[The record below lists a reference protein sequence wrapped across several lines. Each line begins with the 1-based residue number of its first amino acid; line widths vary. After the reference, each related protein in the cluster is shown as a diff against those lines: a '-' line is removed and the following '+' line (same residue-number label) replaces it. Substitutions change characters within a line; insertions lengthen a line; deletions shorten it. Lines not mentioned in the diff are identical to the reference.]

1 MLVVELDLDILDLI
15 LGETC
20 GLECGRESCVLSDV
34 GLCTCLALRLDAAE
48 LDVFAD
54 EVELID
60 GKSRKL
66 LKAVG
71 FAIFNNLV
79 NEGSLANGDAVLVCL
94 LYERG
99 VCVGDVLTEHRTVLE
114 QCVDL
119 ACKLGLKCVCVIAF
133 NAGDRQQD
141 GVLHIAEISVLE
153 HRTDDGV
160 DRYIKVG
167 VLKIHAFE
175 HLFAVGVKSGCGD
188 DLLILVDL
196 QLNAGVYIERNYG
209 GKGVA

>member
-15 LGETC
+15 LGKTC
-20 GLECGRESCVLSDV
+20 GLECCRESCVLSDV

-54 EVELID
+54 EVELVD
-60 GKSRKL
+60 GKSCEL
-66 LKAVG
+66 LKGVGLAVLD
-71 FAIFNNLV
+71 NLID
-79 NEGSLANGDAVLVCL
+79 ERCLAYGDAVLVCQFDEL
-94 LYERG
+94 I
-99 VCVGDVLTEHRTVLE
+99 VCVGDILAEYCAVLE

-119 ACKLGLKCVCVIAF
+119 ACKLGLKCVCVIAI
-133 NAGDRQQD
+133 NAGDRQQN
-141 GVLHIAEISVLE
+141 GVLQLVDIAVLE

-167 VLKIHAFE
+167 VLKIHALE

-196 QLNAGVYIERNYG
+196 QLDAGVYIERNYG